1 MTKDSDMG
9 VTEES
14 AEAVTESDKGV
25 TESDKE
31 VTEESDKRVLRE

>member
-14 AEAVTESDKGV
+14 AEGVTESDKGV
-25 TESDKE
+25 TKSDKE